1 MDALPRGTRLL
12 YDVTRRKKSEHTLR
26 ILLKTKM
33 LMTPWLLGNQ
43 ESYRGVADR
52 FGVNKGTLIFVV
64 EQMICLW
71 TDCAQGEVVWPT
83 DIDGVEIT
91 LRASWRFPGVV
102 GAVDGCH
109 INIKA
114 PQDDQSAFY
123 NRHDVHSVILQACC
137 DQDMCFS
144 HICVGKPGRMH
155 DGRVYAM
162 SGLDDFLVCL
172 PEDKHV
178 LGDSAYPLKIFL
190 MKPYRDDGKLTPQQV
205 KFNNILSAAGS
216 VIERAFGRLKGKFR
230 RLKFLDMGR
239 DDLIPKMVC
248 AACMLH
254 NFILKHP
261 AGFDD
266 DKDDENPRRPPRVH
280 NDEIEP
286 SAAQKRD
293 VICSRL

>member
-1 MDALPRGTRLL
+1 IRDYVSRVVPSYTDLEFKEHFRMYRPTFELL
-12 YDVTRRKKSEHTLR
+12 YDITRQQVNDHSYRIPLR
-26 ILLKTKM
+26 TKM
-33 LMTPWLLGNQ
+33 LMTLWLLGNQ

-52 FGVNKGTLIFVV
+52 FGVNKGTLFYVV
-64 EQMICLW
+64 EQMVCLW
-71 TDCAQGEVVWPT
+71 TDCAQQQIVWPT
-83 DIDGVEIT
+83 DIDEVART
-91 LRASWRFPGVV
+91 FKARWKFPGVV

-114 PQDDQSAFY
+114 PEKDQSAYY

-162 SGLDDFLVCL
+162 SGLEDFLVGL
-172 PEDKHV
+172 PEDKHL
-178 LGDSAYPLKIFL
+178 LGDSAYPLKMFL
-190 MKPYRDDGKLTPQQV
+190 MKPYRDDGHLTRRQV
-205 KFNNILSAAGS
+205 RFNNTLSAARS

-230 RLKFLDMGR
+230 RLKYLDMSR
-239 DDLIPKMVC
+239 EDLIRKVIC

-266 DKDDENPRRPPRVH
+266 DRDDEN
-280 NDEIEP
+280 
-286 SAAQKRD
+286 S
-293 VICSRL
+293 